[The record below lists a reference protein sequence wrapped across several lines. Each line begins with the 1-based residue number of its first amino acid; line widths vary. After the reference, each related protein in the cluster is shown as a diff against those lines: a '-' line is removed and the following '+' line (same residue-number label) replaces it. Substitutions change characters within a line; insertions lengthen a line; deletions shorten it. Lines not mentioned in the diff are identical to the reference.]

1 MSQILSSLR
10 VVITLV
16 LVTLVLSACSQPTPP
31 SNNTSEPEAPGQET
45 TSGLMLKLTLDDLV
59 SGASYII
66 VGKVTRM
73 SSQWNADRTRIYTSV
88 TLSIEE
94 QIKGDWNKNEI
105 TITVPGGKVGETVE
119 LVEDTAGFSVNERVL
134 VFLTKEDNTF
144 SVFGGFQGKF
154 VVGDDGRI
162 AGRDLS
168 LSEFIEQ
175 IRLKIT
181 QLSK

>member
-31 SNNTSEPEAPGQET
+31 SDNTSEPEAPSQET

-59 SGASYII
+59 GGASYIV
-66 VGKVTRM
+66 VGKITQM

-105 TITVPGGKVGETVE
+105 TITVPGGKVGETAE

-154 VVGDDGRI
+154 VVGDNGQI
-162 AGRDLS
+162 IGKDLS
-168 LSEFIEQ
+168 LADLVAQ
-175 IRLKIT
+175 IRQKMGQT
-181 QLSK
+181 P